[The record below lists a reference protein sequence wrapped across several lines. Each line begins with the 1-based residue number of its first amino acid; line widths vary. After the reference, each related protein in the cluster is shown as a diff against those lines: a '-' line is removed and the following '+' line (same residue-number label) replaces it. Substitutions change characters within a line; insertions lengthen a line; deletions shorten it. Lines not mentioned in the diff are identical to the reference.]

1 MPRVKMEVVVG
12 IFLLLGLLAL
22 GYLAIKLGRMEVI
35 GGGGYTV
42 YGTFP
47 TVGGLRTGSPVEIAG
62 VEVGRVV
69 EIGLK
74 DYQAR
79 VALRI
84 NGAIKLPEDSIVSI
98 RTKGLIGEQF
108 VRISPG
114 GAEEN
119 IPPNGEIKETE
130 PPVDIMELIANY
142 AFGKI

>member
-1 MPRVKMEVVVG
+1 MSRVNMEVIVG

-42 YGTFP
+42 YATFP
-47 TVGGLRTGSPVEIAG
+47 TVGGLRTGSSIEIAG
-62 VEVGRVV
+62 VEVGRVQ
-69 EIGLK
+69 EISLK

-84 NGAIKLPEDSIVSI
+84 DGGIKLPEDSIISI
-98 RTKGLIGEQF
+98 RTKGLIGEQL

-114 GAEEN
+114 GATEM
-119 IPPNGEIKETE
+119 IPPQGEIYETE
-130 PPVDIMELIANY
+130 PPVDVMELISKY
-142 AFGKI
+142 IFGKV